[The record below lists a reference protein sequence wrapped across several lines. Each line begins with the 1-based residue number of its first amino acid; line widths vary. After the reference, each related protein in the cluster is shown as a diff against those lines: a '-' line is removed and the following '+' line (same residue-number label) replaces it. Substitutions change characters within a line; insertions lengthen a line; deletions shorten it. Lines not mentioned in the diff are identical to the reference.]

1 VALRVTLTVQ
11 RKQKMTALAPAADLP
26 YMRDMHQALVA
37 DQQHWVGGTLL
48 LMAASLVAALVWAA
62 NSNVEEITAG
72 TARVVPSSHEQ
83 VIQSLESGILTEL
96 LVKEG
101 DLVEAGQ
108 ALLKIDPTK
117 ANASLH
123 EGSNKVL
130 AMRATAARLRA
141 EARGTTP
148 HFPKDVQ
155 ANSELLRNETHT
167 YQTKRNAVEQGSA
180 TLQRSKELLGR
191 ELAMTEPM
199 VAKGLVAEV
208 ELLRLRRQFN
218 EADLQIQERM
228 NKWRSDAASE
238 LVKVEAELSQTN
250 EVVNARAD
258 QVKRTVMYAPLRGT
272 VKNIRINTIGGVI
285 QAAQDILEIVPFEDK
300 LLVEA
305 KIRPHD
311 VAFLRPGLPATVKI
325 SAYDYS
331 IYGALQG
338 EVILISPDTLK
349 EEGPKQQPQTDERY
363 YRVLVKADAST
374 LRQADKALPIIAGM
388 TANVEIRTGEKSVL
402 DYVLKPVL
410 KAREALR
417 ER

>member
-1 VALRVTLTVQ
+1 
-11 RKQKMTALAPAADLP
+11 MTSQAPTQDLP

-48 LMAASLVAALVWAA
+48 LMVAALTAAVLWASA
-62 NSNVEEITAG
+62 SKVEEITTG

-83 VIQSLESGILTEL
+83 IIQSLESGILTEL

-101 DLVEAGQ
+101 DVVEAGQ

-117 ANASLH
+117 ANASFK

-141 EARGTTP
+141 EARGTQP
-148 HFPKDVQ
+148 VFPKDVQ
-155 ANSELLRNETHT
+155 ANAELLRNETHT

-180 TLQRSKELLGR
+180 TLQRSKALLGR
-191 ELAMTEPM
+191 EIAMTEPM

-208 ELLRLRRQFN
+208 ELLRLRRQYN
-218 EADLQIQERM
+218 EVDLQMQERF
-228 NKWRSDAASE
+228 NKWRADAAGE
-238 LVKVEAELSQTN
+238 LIKVEAELSQTN

-258 QVKRTVMYAPLRGT
+258 QVKRTIIYAPLRGT
-272 VKNIRINTIGGVI
+272 VKDIRINTIGGVI

-338 EVILISPDTLK
+338 EVTLISPDTLK
-349 EEGPKQQPQTDERY
+349 EERSKQTPDDERY

-374 LRQADKALPIIAGM
+374 LRRAGKELPILPGM

-402 DYVLKPVL
+402 DYILKPVL

>member
-1 VALRVTLTVQ
+1 
-11 RKQKMTALAPAADLP
+11 
-26 YMRDMHQALVA
+26 
-37 DQQHWVGGTLL
+37 
-48 LMAASLVAALVWAA
+48 
-62 NSNVEEITAG
+62 
-72 TARVVPSSHEQ
+72 
-83 VIQSLESGILTEL
+83 
-96 LVKEG
+96 
-101 DLVEAGQ
+101 
-108 ALLKIDPTK
+108 
-117 ANASLH
+117 
-123 EGSNKVL
+123 
-130 AMRATAARLRA
+130 
-141 EARGTTP
+141 
-148 HFPKDVQ
+148 
-155 ANSELLRNETHT
+155 
-167 YQTKRNAVEQGSA
+167 
-180 TLQRSKELLGR
+180 
-191 ELAMTEPM
+191 
-199 VAKGLVAEV
+199 
-208 ELLRLRRQFN
+208 
-218 EADLQIQERM
+218 
-228 NKWRSDAASE
+228 
-238 LVKVEAELSQTN
+238 
-250 EVVNARAD
+250 
-258 QVKRTVMYAPLRGT
+258 VMYAPLRGT

>member
-1 VALRVTLTVQ
+1 
-11 RKQKMTALAPAADLP
+11 MTALAPTADLP

-48 LMAASLVAALVWAA
+48 LMAASLVAAVVWAA
-62 NSNVEEITAG
+62 HSNVEEITAG

-83 VIQSLESGILTEL
+83 VIQSLDSGILTEL
-96 LVKEG
+96 MVKEG

-130 AMRATAARLRA
+130 AMRATAARLRG
-141 EARGTTP
+141 ESRGTVP
-148 HFPKDVQ
+148 QFPKDVQ
-155 ANSELLRNETHT
+155 ANPELLRNETHT

-180 TLQRSKELLGR
+180 TLQRSKVLLGR

-228 NKWRSDAASE
+228 NKWRLDAASE

-300 LLVEA
+300 LMVEA

-338 EVILISPDTLK
+338 EVVLISPDTLK
-349 EEGPKQQPQTDERY
+349 EERSKQPQDDERY
-363 YRVLVKADAST
+363 YRVLVKADATT
-374 LRQADKALPIIAGM
+374 LQQAGKTLPIIAGM